1 MSRQLVGR
9 SLDRASSVEFDAVDK
24 PEMLWNTQ
32 VWPDEPLSDSRLI
45 VQIGQYDQ
53 QALSTLYDHYAAL
66 MYTTVLQITHDQ
78 AVAETLVQAVFYTV
92 WQSASS
98 FQIGPSVPMW
108 LMDMAWQHV
117 QAVAKRNGSLAER
130 LRTERKL

>member
-1 MSRQLVGR
+1 MSRQLAGK
-9 SLDRASSVEFDAVDK
+9 SLDRTSSVEHGTVDR
-24 PEMLWNTQ
+24 PEMLWSDQ
-32 VWPDEPLSDSRLI
+32 VWQDRPLSDSRLI

-78 AVAETLVQAVFYTV
+78 AVAETIVQDVFYTV

-98 FQIGPSVPMW
+98 FQIGRSVPMW
-108 LMDMAWQHV
+108 LMDMARQYV
-117 QAVAKRNGSLAER
+117 
-130 LRTERKL
+130 